1 MPAALDVNWGEVRTL
16 AVAVGVREAA
26 RRMGLPEGA
35 VMMRSSREG
44 WLANLPRSQPLPAT
58 MVRAVSGVSSA
69 PKALAQVMLE
79 DSQDCR
85 STALRVAK
93 RALRRVERCDDDE
106 LLMPE
111 VAGVLNQHTKTASV
125 AGNWQGSAPSLKIQF
140 GATSTTAPIT
150 MEAEIV
156 SSDAAQMTDD
166 ELLAGF

>member
-1 MPAALDVNWGEVRTL
+1 MPAALEINRNEVEMNVRMY
-16 AVAVGVREAA
+16 GVRETA
-26 RRMGLPEGA
+26 RMMGLNENTVLAWAHRGNWLGNIP
-35 VMMRSSREG
+35 RSS
-44 WLANLPRSQPLPAT
+44 PLPPTVIQPAIG
-58 MVRAVSGVSSA
+58 AISG

-125 AGNWQGSAPSLKIQF
+125 AGNWQPSAPSLKIQL
-140 GATSTTAPIT
+140 GATGTTAPIT

>member
-26 RRMGLPEGA
+26 RRMGLPEDA
-35 VMMRSSREG
+35 VKQRSWREG
-44 WLANLPRSQPLPAT
+44 WMANIPRSQPLPLSVMRPVT
-58 MVRAVSGVSSA
+58 NVTSA

-125 AGNWQGSAPSLKIQF
+125 AGNWQASAPSLKIQL
-140 GATSTTAPIT
+140 GATGTTAPIT
-150 MEAEIV
+150 MEAEII
-156 SSDAAQMTDD
+156 SSDATQMTDD